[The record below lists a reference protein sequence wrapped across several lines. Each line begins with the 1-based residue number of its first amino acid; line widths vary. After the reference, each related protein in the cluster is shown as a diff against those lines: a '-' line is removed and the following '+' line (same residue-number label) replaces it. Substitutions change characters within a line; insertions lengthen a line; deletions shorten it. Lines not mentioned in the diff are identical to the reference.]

1 MRSESKVVAR
11 QVLAI
16 LGQDFIFLFSSV
28 EAFFTIMR
36 DTLVPSSP
44 AINAFAWATVRASV
58 DGRGAPVPDAL
69 DHIAVAHL
77 SGCLCHDKSYH
88 CTIQHRV
95 TKRYVR
101 VIRGN
106 YTERYERIIRP
117 GLHVRTVR
125 CKHNAVVMHFCHTSI
140 ATAGGRCL
148 RVCASLRTPCILC
161 LRPDP
166 FSLPTAHPLR
176 LCRL

>member
-1 MRSESKVVAR
+1 MAR

-44 AINAFAWATVRASV
+44 AIIAFAWATVRASV

-69 DHIAVAHL
+69 NHIAVAHL

-88 CTIQHRV
+88 CTIKHRV
-95 TKRYVR
+95 TERYVR
-101 VIRGN
+101 AIRGSRSTLIEKTIIDWSKRGTRSEQKLK
-106 YTERYERIIRP
+106 TECWTTI
-117 GLHVRTVR
+117 
-125 CKHNAVVMHFCHTSI
+125 
-140 ATAGGRCL
+140 
-148 RVCASLRTPCILC
+148 
-161 LRPDP
+161 
-166 FSLPTAHPLR
+166 
-176 LCRL
+176 